1 MASQLYQDT
10 QKQNQNANPMAQ
22 YNEFCSN
29 PMQFLANR
37 GVNVP
42 QQFANNPKGAVQN
55 MLNNGQMS
63 QQQFNMLMQKAQ
75 QMGFRF

>member
-10 QKQNQNANPMAQ
+10 QKQNANPMAQ

-29 PMQFLANR
+29 PMQFLASR

-42 QQFANNPKGAVQN
+42 QQFVNNPKGAVQN